1 MPVPSRVNAMIRN
14 ASEQASFSPG
24 VVEMSHAGKLFTS
37 IAVQLAGKSPS
48 LERYI
53 CGAIAEHS
61 DIGSQALR
69 DQWHQLILE
78 LLSKLDSDF
87 SHQPLIIVVDALD
100 ECDDENDIR
109 AILELF
115 TEVRSLRKVQLRVFM
130 PRTTRFLSWFHVT

>member
-1 MPVPSRVNAMIRN
+1 
-14 ASEQASFSPG
+14 
-24 VVEMSHAGKLFTS
+24 MSHAGKLFTS
-37 IAVQLAGKSPS
+37 IAMQLAGKSPS
-48 LERYI
+48 LKRYI

-78 LLSKLDSDF
+78 PLSKLDSNF

-130 PRTTRFLSWFHVT
+130 PRTTRILLWFQVT